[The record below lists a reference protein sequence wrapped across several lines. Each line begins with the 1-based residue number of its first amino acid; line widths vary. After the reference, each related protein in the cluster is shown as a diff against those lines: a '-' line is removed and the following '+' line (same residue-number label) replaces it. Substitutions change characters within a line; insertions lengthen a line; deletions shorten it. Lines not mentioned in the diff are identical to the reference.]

1 MYWFAGAVDG
11 ERMTRHR
18 YLDMPALTTGPMA
31 HALGR
36 YWHVI
41 RPAVSQNIVAAAEVN
56 VSPRRKE
63 PLYTLASGEKIIVTE
78 RMQIKERA
86 AEADGVLRL
95 SEDGKASWIWHRAV
109 EGFSAE
115 IQAKG
120 WHQVAKDI
128 NRGWEGQFT
137 YRSEVRDQQGNITQS
152 GLRPPQI
159 GGLHAIGMHW
169 SLYEQPATIVMPTG
183 TGKTETML
191 ATLVAFGG
199 GCLLVVVPS
208 QVLRDQTARKF
219 ATLGLLRM
227 LGNVTDGARN
237 PIVGVI
243 TKRPTSEADLDMF
256 EKCNVV
262 ISTMAAIGE
271 GDAAAWGKQI
281 AERIE
286 TLIVDEA
293 HHIGADGWS
302 AFREHFARRR
312 VLQFTATPFRRDGK
326 LVDGKVIYNYPLH
339 LAQRDGYFKKITFEP
354 VYEIDDDIADRTIAA
369 AAVER
374 LRADIASGLNHR
386 LMARCANIERAR
398 TVHEIYNR
406 IAADLQ
412 PVLVHSEAE
421 ASNEALEDIKSGRS
435 RIVVCV
441 NMLGEGFDL
450 PELKV
455 AAVHDTHKSLAVLLQ
470 FTGRFTRSAGSNIG
484 NATVIAN
491 IADTAVSS
499 ALERLYSEDA
509 DWNQLLSELSSEAA
523 KAHAEL
529 IDFLSAS
536 QRLDEAGEG
545 DSAEVSHHLLR
556 PTLSTVVY
564 DSPAFRP
571 KRFFEGLPSNVRVHR
586 VWLHSVSNTLYFV
599 TRTEPAIQWTR
610 SRELRDR
617 QWDLF
622 ILHWDPKRKLLY
634 LSSSDRSSMHEQVAK
649 AVGATALI
657 SGDIIFRVLGK
668 INRLVFQNVGVR
680 KHGRRNLSYAL
691 YTGADVAEALSIS
704 ERAGSVKSNLSGM
717 GWEGGRMVT
726 IGCSY
731 KGRVW
736 SREVGTVPEFVNW
749 CAAVGAKLQD
759 DSINTAQIIANVLI
773 PEEITTLPDK
783 KILSMEW
790 PFELLRQSEERVTL
804 ARNGEELPMS
814 LFNIELLG
822 SDVTGSTIDF
832 RVASTDET
840 VWGDFRLTI
849 GGDDGFRVTR
859 SSAAAITIRV
869 GAIENTVEGWLSSY
883 PPMVRF
889 VDLSELD
896 GNLLI
901 RPQHAQ
907 ELVFPPERF
916 EVWDWRDVDVEKES
930 IWKNGQVRRDSIQWR
945 AARHFIEGGF
955 DLVFDDDS
963 AGEAADLVCLKEEPD
978 HIRLALIHCKFTDSA
993 SGVRVDD
1000 VVDVCS
1006 QAVRSA
1012 KWKWK
1017 FRDLCRHI
1025 LAREKRLAKP
1035 ERPSRF
1041 LHGEAGTLNKFM
1053 KVSRFKEIRP
1063 EVIIVQPGLSRERHN
1078 PDQIAILASAYS
1090 YLKETIGVDLD
1101 VICAA

>member
-1 MYWFAGAVDG
+1 M
-11 ERMTRHR
+11 
-18 YLDMPALTTGPMA
+18 GPMA

-36 YWHVI
+36 FWHVI
-41 RPAVSQNIVAAAEVN
+41 RPPASQSIVAVAEVN
-56 VSPRRKE
+56 VSARRKE
-63 PLYTLASGEKIIVTE
+63 PLYTLANGEQIIVTE
-78 RMQIKERA
+78 RPQIKERV

-95 SEDGKASWIWHRAV
+95 SKDGKAWWIWHRAV
-109 EGFSAE
+109 ESFSAE
-115 IQAKG
+115 IHAKG
-120 WHQVAKDI
+120 WPQVAKEI
-128 NRGWEGQFT
+128 NRSWEGQFT
-137 YRSEVRDQQGNITQS
+137 YRSEVRDQQGNTSQK

-169 SLYEQPATIVMPTG
+169 SLYHQQATIVMPTG

-191 ATLVAFGG
+191 ATLAAFVD

-208 QVLRDQTARKF
+208 QVLRDQTAGKF
-219 ATLGLLRM
+219 ATFGLLRM
-227 LGNVTDGARN
+227 LGNLTDGARN

-243 TKRPTSEADLDMF
+243 TKRPTSDADLDLF
-256 EKCNVV
+256 DKCNVV

-271 GDAAAWGKQI
+271 GDAAAWGHQI

-302 AFREHFARRR
+302 AFREHFAHRR

-326 LVDGKVIYNYPLH
+326 LVDGKVIYNYPLQ
-339 LAQRDGYFKKITFEP
+339 LAQRDGYFKKIRFEP
-354 VYEIDDDIADRTIAA
+354 VYEIDDDIADTTIAA
-369 AAVER
+369 AALAK

-386 LMARCANIERAR
+386 LMARCANIESARA
-398 TVHEIYNR
+398 VHEVYMK

-421 ASNEALEDIKSGRS
+421 TGNQGLEDIKSGRS

-484 NATVIAN
+484 DATVIAN
-491 IADTAVSS
+491 IADNAVSS

-536 QRLDEAGEG
+536 QRLDEAAEKT
-545 DSAEVSHHLLR
+545 SADISHHLLR

-564 DSPAFRP
+564 DSAAFRP
-571 KRFFEGLPSNVRVHR
+571 KRFFEGLPSTATVHG
-586 VWLHSVSNTLYFV
+586 VWLHSASNTLYFV
-599 TRTEPAIQWTR
+599 TRGEPSVQWTR

-622 ILHWDPKRKLLY
+622 VLHWDPNRKLLY
-634 LSSSDRSSMHEQVAK
+634 LSSSDRSSMHEQLAK
-649 AVGATALI
+649 AVGATTLL
-657 SGDIIFRVLGK
+657 SGDTIFRVLGK

-749 CAAVGAKLQD
+749 CAGVGAKLQD
-759 DSINTAQIIANVLI
+759 DSIKTAQIIANVLI
-773 PEEITTLPDK
+773 PEEISSLPDK
-783 KILSMEW
+783 NILSMEW
-790 PFELLRQSEERVTL
+790 PFEFLRQSEERVTL
-804 ARNGEELPMS
+804 ARNGEELPIS
-814 LFNIELLG
+814 LFNIELQD
-822 SDVTGSTIDF
+822 SDVIGSTVDF
-832 RVASTDET
+832 RVVSADET
-840 VWGDFRLTI
+840 VWGEFRLTI
-849 GGDDGFRVTR
+849 GGDEGFRITQ
-859 SSAAAITIRV
+859 SSGARVNIRV
-869 GAIENTVEGWLSSY
+869 GSLQNTVEGWLSSY
-883 PPMVRF
+883 PPMIRF

-916 EVWDWRDVDVEKES
+916 EVWDWRDVDVGKES
-930 IWKNGQVRRDSIQWR
+930 IWKNGQERLDSIQWR
-945 AARHFIEGGF
+945 SARYFIEGGF
-955 DLVFDDDS
+955 ELVFDDDS

-978 HIRLALIHCKFTDSA
+978 HIRLALIHCKFTDNT
-993 SGVRVDD
+993 SGLRVDD
-1000 VVDVCS
+1000 VVEVCS

-1017 FRDLCRHI
+1017 FKDLCRHI

-1035 ERPSRF
+1035 ERPTRF
-1041 LHGEAGTLNKFM
+1041 LEGAPATLNRFM

-1063 EVIIVQPGLSRERHN
+1063 EVIIVQPGLSRERHT
-1078 PDQIAILASAYS
+1078 PDQVSILASAYS

-1101 VICAA
+1101 VICGA

>member
-1 MYWFAGAVDG
+1 
-11 ERMTRHR
+11 
-18 YLDMPALTTGPMA
+18 MPALTVGPMA

-36 YWHVI
+36 FWHVI
-41 RPAVSQNIVAAAEVN
+41 RPAASQNIVAVAEVH
-56 VSPRRKE
+56 VSARRKE

-78 RMQIKERA
+78 RPQIKERV

-95 SEDGKASWIWHRAV
+95 SKGRKGSWLWHRAV
-109 EGFSAE
+109 EALSAE

-120 WHQVAKDI
+120 WQQVAKEI
-128 NRGWEGQFT
+128 NRSWEGQFT
-137 YRSEVRDQQGNITQS
+137 YRSEVRDQQGNTTQR

-169 SLYEQPATIVMPTG
+169 SLYQQPATIVMPTG

-191 ATLVAFGG
+191 ATLAAFVG

-219 ATLGLLRM
+219 ATFGLLRT
-227 LGNVTDGARN
+227 LGNLTDGALN

-243 TKRPTSEADLDMF
+243 TKRPTSEACLDLF

-271 GDAAAWGKQI
+271 GDAAAGGHQI

-302 AFREHFARRR
+302 AFREHFAQRK

-326 LVDGKVIYNYPLH
+326 LVDGKVIYNYPLQF
-339 LAQRDGYFKKITFEP
+339 AQRDGYFKKITFEP
-354 VYEIDDDIADRTIAA
+354 VYEIDDDVADSTIAA
-369 AAVER
+369 AAVAK
-374 LRADIASGLNHR
+374 LRADVASGLNHR

-398 TVHEIYNR
+398 AVHKIYTK
-406 IAADLQ
+406 IAADLR

-421 ASNEALEDIKSGRS
+421 TGNQGLEDIKSGRS
-435 RIVVCV
+435 RVIVCV

-484 NATVIAN
+484 DATVIAN

-499 ALERLYSEDA
+499 ALERLYGEDA

-536 QRLDEAGEG
+536 QRLDEAAEKT
-545 DSAEVSHHLLR
+545 SADISHHLLR

-564 DSPAFRP
+564 DSPDFGP
-571 KRFFEGLPSNVRVHR
+571 KRFFEGLPSTAIVHG
-586 VWLHSVSNTLYFV
+586 VWLHSASNTLYFV
-599 TRTEPAIQWTR
+599 TRAEPSVQWTR

-622 ILHWDPKRKLLY
+622 VLHWDPNRRLLY
-634 LSSSDRSSMHEQVAK
+634 LSSSDRSSMHEPLAK
-649 AVGATALI
+649 AVGATTLV
-657 SGDIIFRVLGK
+657 SGDTIFRVLGK

-704 ERAGSVKSNLSGM
+704 ERAGSVKSNLSGI

-749 CAAVGAKLQD
+749 CGAVGAKLQD

-773 PEEITTLPDK
+773 PEEITSLPDK
-783 KILSMEW
+783 NILSMEW

-804 ARNGEELPMS
+804 ACNGEELPMS
-814 LFNIELLG
+814 LFNLELLD
-822 SDVTGSTIDF
+822 SDVTGSTVDF
-832 RVASTDET
+832 RVVSADET
-840 VWGDFRLTI
+840 VWGEFRLTI
-849 GGDDGFRVTR
+849 GGDEGFRITQ
-859 SSAAAITIRV
+859 SSGACVNIRV
-869 GAIENTVEGWLSSY
+869 GNLQNTVEGWLSSY
-883 PPMVRF
+883 PPMIRF

-907 ELVFPPERF
+907 ERVFPLERF

-930 IWKNGQVRRDSIQWR
+930 IWKNGQERRDSIQWR
-945 AARHFIEGGF
+945 SSRHFIEGGCE
-955 DLVFDDDS
+955 LVFDDDS
-963 AGEAADLVCLKEEPD
+963 AGEAADLVCMKEEPD
-978 HIRLALIHCKFTDSA
+978 HIRLALIHCKFTDNA
-993 SGVRVDD
+993 SGVRVGD
-1000 VVDVCS
+1000 VVEVCS

-1035 ERPSRF
+1035 GRPTRF
-1041 LHGEAGTLNKFM
+1041 LQGDAATLNRFM

-1063 EVIIVQPGLSRERHN
+1063 EVIIVQPGLSRERHT
-1078 PDQIAILASAYS
+1078 PDQVSVLASAYS

-1101 VICAA
+1101 VICGT